1 MGKELSFITS
11 LHIATKR
18 NYLKRMN
25 DEKVKSMK
33 IARKYSK
40 DYWDGNRKY
49 GYGGYKF
56 IPGYWTKVAKKIIK
70 KYKLSN
76 NSKILD
82 IGCGKGF
89 LLYEIKSILK
99 SIDIVGIDIS
109 SYAILNSKKKL
120 NNYIAVG
127 VRINFPNENLR
138 NHDKIS
144 IKKFIKYIRGKK
156 INKNKKILLISDK
169 KNSIKLKQIFKLD
182 KNIFFSKDYTKSFL
196 EDGFYILNCD
206 NYYQFY
212 GTGISVFAEFSKI
225 KFEIFTDLKRGF
237 LTRDVIR
244 SDQLYDTNK
253 KNSWQTKYQKF
264 ININ

>member
-1 MGKELSFITS
+1 MGKELNFITS
-11 LHIATKR
+11 IHKATKR

-99 SIDIVGIDIS
+99 NINIVGIDIS
-109 SYAILNSKKKL
+109 SYAILNSKK
-120 NNYIAVG
+120 
-127 VRINFPNENLR
+127 E
-138 NHDKIS
+138 
-144 IKKFIKYIRGKK
+144 IKKYLFKHDIRKK
-156 INKNKKILLISDK
+156 LPFK
-169 KNSIKLKQIFKLD
+169 KNSFDLIISLGCLHNLNINNLISALNDINRVSKKSYIMVESYRNEFELFNLQCWALTCNSFFKKVEWEWL
-182 KNIFFSKDYTKSFL
+182 FSKYNKNGDYEFIYFL
-196 EDGFYILNCD
+196 
-206 NYYQFY
+206 
-212 GTGISVFAEFSKI
+212 
-225 KFEIFTDLKRGF
+225 
-237 LTRDVIR
+237 
-244 SDQLYDTNK
+244 
-253 KNSWQTKYQKF
+253 
-264 ININ
+264 